1 MRLEPKEIIYGVD
14 TFFDKKEN
22 QKINSLL
29 YRPFEKLKSNSNK

>member
-1 MRLEPKEIIYGVD
+1 LTLFLI
-14 TFFDKKEN
+14 KKEN